1 MIKDFK
7 IYKKNFT
14 VATMIL
20 VAVAMTG
27 CAKKETQIVQQEQS
41 IEQDQNQDGKTYYS
55 TYDEEQQEF
64 IWEEVPEEEI
74 QNINEDVVAEDEV
87 MEDGNRYIA
96 TSQAF
101 GYVAASKNETKKEA
115 IENNPQFKDDTLF
128 LTGFDQGKQDRY
140 LELASE
146 EHRQYVAIREHQEPT
161 SMMEETYYY
170 PLEELHVVSY
180 IGENAVVWN
189 TTEEQVKAG
198 DYQDLLGKDMSAYI
212 GQDYMIESLRNFA
225 AKHKY
230 EIPDGIYLESGNF
243 RKIPEITGDTFI
255 KQNDFTTAKT
265 K

>member
-87 MEDGNRYIA
+87 M
-96 TSQAF
+96 
-101 GYVAASKNETKKEA
+101 
-115 IENNPQFKDDTLF
+115 
-128 LTGFDQGKQDRY
+128 
-140 LELASE
+140 
-146 EHRQYVAIREHQEPT
+146 
-161 SMMEETYYY
+161 
-170 PLEELHVVSY
+170 
-180 IGENAVVWN
+180 
-189 TTEEQVKAG
+189 
-198 DYQDLLGKDMSAYI
+198 
-212 GQDYMIESLRNFA
+212 
-225 AKHKY
+225 
-230 EIPDGIYLESGNF
+230 
-243 RKIPEITGDTFI
+243 
-255 KQNDFTTAKT
+255 
-265 K
+265 